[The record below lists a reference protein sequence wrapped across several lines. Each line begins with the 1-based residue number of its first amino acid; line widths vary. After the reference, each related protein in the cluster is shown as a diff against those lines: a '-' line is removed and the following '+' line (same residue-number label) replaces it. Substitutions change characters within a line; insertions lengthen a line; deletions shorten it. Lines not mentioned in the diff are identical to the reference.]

1 MTNQPRTMP
10 STPDRPTLT
19 LTQPD
24 DWHLHLRSGE
34 VLRHVLPYSTRHFGR
49 AIVMPN
55 LQPPVVT
62 CADAAAYRAEI
73 NAALPAGSR
82 FQPLMTLYMTEQTEP
97 AEVQR
102 GFESGEISAV
112 KLYPAGATTNSA
124 AGVTNLQN
132 IYPVLAT
139 MQAIGMPLLVH
150 GEVVDSE
157 VDIFDR
163 EAVFIEKKLQP
174 VRAHFPELNI
184 VFEHITTRDGVE
196 YVQSCDQYT
205 AATITPHHLVI
216 NRNALLVGGIKPH
229 YYCLPVAKR
238 ETHRLALVAAATS
251 GDKRFFLG
259 TDSAPH
265 LDGAKESACGCAGIF
280 NVANTLSIVTEVF
293 EWAGALDQLEGFLA
307 LNGAAFYGLAPNPNK
322 ITLQR
327 HKAPLALPEKLVLPA
342 GEITPFDPQLDL
354 HWQVV

>member
-1 MTNQPRTMP
+1 MSASDVTH
-10 STPDRPTLT
+10 TLI

-34 VLRHVLPYSTRHFGR
+34 TLTSVLPYTARHFGR
-49 AIVMPN
+49 AIIMPN

-62 CADAAAYRAEI
+62 TADATTYRSEI
-73 NAALPAGSR
+73 NAALPPGSS

-97 AEVQR
+97 ADVKH
-102 GFESGEISAV
+102 GFQSGQITAV

-124 AGVTNLQN
+124 AGVKDLEK

-139 MQAIGMPLLVH
+139 MEEIGMPLLVH

-157 VDIFDR
+157 IDIFDR
-163 EAVFIEKKLQP
+163 EAVFIEKKLIP
-174 VRAHFPELNI
+174 VRAQFPNLKI
-184 VFEHITTRDGVE
+184 VFEHLTTRDGVE
-196 YVQSCDQYT
+196 YVQSCAGNI

-238 ETHRLALVAAATS
+238 ESHRQALVEAVTS

-280 NVANTLSIVTEVF
+280 NVANTISIVAQVF
-293 EWAGALDQLEGFLA
+293 EQEDALDKLEGFLS
-307 LNGAAFYGLAPNPNK
+307 LNGASFYGLPPNKNK
-322 ITLQR
+322 ITLR
-327 HKAPLALPEKLVLPA
+327 RSTTPLPLPDKLILSE
-342 GEITPFDPQLDL
+342 GEITVFDPQIDL
-354 HWQVV
+354 YWEVKRETN